1 MSSHSL
7 PDSRPRSL
15 WSGLIGQDDVI
26 VTLQAAVRDA
36 HGPGESGP
44 AMTHAWLV
52 TGPPG
57 SGRSSAATTF
67 AAALVCDEGGC
78 GSCQACRTAAQGGHA
93 DVHVEIP
100 EGLVIRLRPTA
111 EELVRMA
118 ALAPMTATWRV
129 IVIEDADRLTP
140 DAANHLLKDLEE
152 PTPHTVWILC
162 APSVNDVL
170 PTIASRTR
178 HVGLRTP
185 SVASITEMLVDDCG
199 VDETLAA
206 FAARASQGHVGRAR
220 ALATDEM
227 TRERRQQYLRSP
239 MNLRDLPSCVV
250 VAGEVSEAVSAVADA
265 RADRLD
271 EEEVHLLK
279 SRYYAEGVTRL
290 TGALKRSHD
299 AEAKALANEQKR
311 RRKRLVVD
319 EVDRAIV
326 DLIGLFRDVL
336 TVQMQARVDLINGE
350 MRAQIEQMAASST
363 REDSVR
369 RMDALEH
376 ERTVLFAGGSPRA
389 VLEAVMVQIKD
400 PKVRVG
406 VA

>member
-1 MSSHSL
+1 MSPHLL
-7 PDSRPRSL
+7 PDSRPRPL
-15 WSGLIGQDDVI
+15 WTGLIGQDDVI
-26 VTLQAAVRDA
+26 VALQAAVRDA
-36 HGPGESGP
+36 HGPGESGS

-100 EGLVIRLRPTA
+100 EGSEILLDHVKPLVQ
-111 EELVRMA
+111 MA
-118 ALAPMTATWRV
+118 AQAPMTATWRV
-129 IVIEDADRLTP
+129 IVIEDADRLN
-140 DAANHLLKDLEE
+140 DRAANYLLKALEE

-170 PTIASRTR
+170 PTIASRTC

-185 SVASITEMLVDDCG
+185 PTASITAMLVDDCG

-250 VAGEVSEAVSAVADA
+250 EAGEVFEAVSAVADA

-271 EEEVHLLK
+271 EEEVLLLK

-299 AEAKALANEQKR
+299 AEAKELAKEQKR

-336 TVQMQARVDLINGE
+336 AVQMQARVDLINGE
-350 MRAQIEQMAASST
+350 MRAQIEQMAAGST

-369 RMDALEH
+369 RMNALEH
-376 ERTVLFAGGSPRA
+376 ERTVLFAGGSPRS

-406 VA
+406 AA

>member
-1 MSSHSL
+1 M
-7 PDSRPRSL
+7 
-15 WSGLIGQDDVI
+15 
-26 VTLQAAVRDA
+26 
-36 HGPGESGP
+36 
-44 AMTHAWLV
+44 

-100 EGLVIRLRPTA
+100 EGSEILLDHVKPLVQ
-111 EELVRMA
+111 MA
-118 ALAPMTATWRV
+118 AQAPMTAAWRV
-129 IVIEDADRLTP
+129 IVIEDADRLN
-140 DAANHLLKDLEE
+140 DRAANYLLKALEE

-162 APSVNDVL
+162 APSVDDVL

-185 SVASITEMLVDDCG
+185 PTASIAAMLVDDCG

-220 ALATDEM
+220 ALATDET

-239 MNLRDLPSCVV
+239 MNLRDLPSCVA
-250 VAGEVSEAVSAVADA
+250 VAGEVFEAVSAVADS

-299 AEAKALANEQKR
+299 AEAKELAKEQKR

-336 TVQMQARVDLINGE
+336 TVQMQAGVELINGE
-350 MRAQIEQMAASST
+350 MRAQIEQMAAGST

-376 ERTVLFAGGSPRA
+376 ERVVLFSESSPRA

>member
-1 MSSHSL
+1 MSSYSL

-36 HGPGESGP
+36 HAPGESGP

-57 SGRSSAATTF
+57 SGRSRAATTF

-78 GSCQACRTAAQGGHA
+78 GSCQACRTAGQGGHA

-100 EGLVIRLRPTA
+100 EGLEILIDHVKP
-111 EELVRMA
+111 LVHMA
-118 ALAPMTATWRV
+118 AQAPMTATWRV
-129 IVIEDADRLTP
+129 IVIEDADRLN
-140 DAANHLLKDLEE
+140 DRAANHLLKALEE

-162 APSVNDVL
+162 APSVDDVL

-185 SVASITEMLVDDCG
+185 SVASITEMLVNDCG
-199 VDETLAA
+199 IDETLAA

-250 VAGEVSEAVSAVADA
+250 VAGEVFDAVSAVADA

-299 AEAKALANEQKR
+299 AEAKELAKEQKR

-336 TVQMQARVDLINGE
+336 TVQMQAGVELINGE
-350 MRAQIEQMAASST
+350 MRAQIEQMAAGST

-376 ERTVLFAGGSPRA
+376 ERTVLFSESSPRA

-400 PKVRVG
+400 PNVRVG

>member
-1 MSSHSL
+1 MSPHSL
-7 PDSRPRSL
+7 PDSRPRPL
-15 WSGLIGQDDVI
+15 WTGLIGQDDVI
-26 VTLQAAVRDA
+26 VALQAAVRDA
-36 HGPGESGP
+36 HGPGESGS

-57 SGRSSAATTF
+57 SGRSSAATFF

-100 EGLVIRLRPTA
+100 EGSEILLDHVKPLVQ
-111 EELVRMA
+111 MA
-118 ALAPMTATWRV
+118 AQAPMTATWRV
-129 IVIEDADRLTP
+129 IVIEDADRLN
-140 DAANHLLKDLEE
+140 DRAANYLLKALEE

-170 PTIASRTR
+170 PTIASRTC

-185 SVASITEMLVDDCG
+185 PTASIAAMLVDDCG

-250 VAGEVSEAVSAVADA
+250 VAGEVFEAVSAVADA

-271 EEEVHLLK
+271 EEEVLLLK

-290 TGALKRSHD
+290 RGALKRSHD
-299 AEAKALANEQKR
+299 AEAKELAKEQKR

-336 TVQMQARVDLINGE
+336 AVQMQARVDLINGE
-350 MRAQIEQMAASST
+350 MRVQIEQMAAGST

-369 RMDALEH
+369 RMDALGH
-376 ERTVLFAGGSPRA
+376 ERTVLFAGGSPRS

-406 VA
+406 AA

>member
-1 MSSHSL
+1 
-7 PDSRPRSL
+7 
-15 WSGLIGQDDVI
+15 
-26 VTLQAAVRDA
+26 
-36 HGPGESGP
+36 
-44 AMTHAWLV
+44 
-52 TGPPG
+52 
-57 SGRSSAATTF
+57 
-67 AAALVCDEGGC
+67 
-78 GSCQACRTAAQGGHA
+78 
-93 DVHVEIP
+93 
-100 EGLVIRLRPTA
+100 
-111 EELVRMA
+111 
-118 ALAPMTATWRV
+118 
-129 IVIEDADRLTP
+129 
-140 DAANHLLKDLEE
+140 
-152 PTPHTVWILC
+152 
-162 APSVNDVL
+162 
-170 PTIASRTR
+170 
-178 HVGLRTP
+178 
-185 SVASITEMLVDDCG
+185 MLVDDCG

-239 MNLRDLPSCVV
+239 MNLRDLPSCVA
-250 VAGEVSEAVSAVADA
+250 VAGEVFEAVSAVADS

-271 EEEVHLLK
+271 EEEDHLLK

-299 AEAKALANEQKR
+299 AEAKELAKEQKR

-336 TVQMQARVDLINGE
+336 TVQMQARVELINGE
-350 MRAQIEQMAASST
+350 MRAQIEQMAAGST
-363 REDSVR
+363 QEDSVR

-376 ERTVLFAGGSPRA
+376 ERVVLFAGGSPRV

-406 VA
+406 AA